1 METFC
6 ELIFCPRKSDVS
18 AYSFG
23 WRSIDPCSFS
33 VNQFLCLFVL
43 FAVALSLS
51 SGSPLKRNTDPEKS
65 KHVGGECV
73 KPYWRE
79 SVKLLVSG
87 WRIIHVLEV

>member
-6 ELIFCPRKSDVS
+6 ELIFCPRKSDVLT
-18 AYSFG
+18 YSFG

-51 SGSPLKRNTDPEKS
+51 SGSPLKEILIPRSQNMSEVNVLS
-65 KHVGGECV
+65 LIGENQ
-73 KPYWRE
+73 
-79 SVKLLVSG
+79 
-87 WRIIHVLEV
+87 

>member
-6 ELIFCPRKSDVS
+6 ELIFCPRKSDVLT
-18 AYSFG
+18 YSFG

-51 SGSPLKRNTDPEKS
+51 SGSPLKEILIPRSQNMSEMNVLS
-65 KHVGGECV
+65 LIGENQ
-73 KPYWRE
+73 
-79 SVKLLVSG
+79 
-87 WRIIHVLEV
+87 

>member
-6 ELIFCPRKSDVS
+6 ELIFCTRKSDVLT
-18 AYSFG
+18 YSFG

-51 SGSPLKRNTDPEKS
+51 SGSPLKEILIPRSQNMSEVNVLS
-65 KHVGGECV
+65 LIGENQ
-73 KPYWRE
+73 
-79 SVKLLVSG
+79 
-87 WRIIHVLEV
+87 

>member
-6 ELIFCPRKSDVS
+6 ELIFCPRKSDVL

-65 KHVGGECV
+65 KHVGGECGWV
-73 KPYWRE
+73 AHYSCPG
-79 SVKLLVSG
+79 SVTLPERCR
-87 WRIIHVLEV
+87 RIYS